1 MEAQK
6 LLKAEC
12 QKNTDGLYQFLKER
26 YGDLCNRRYGRLME
40 ILNLAYWWG
49 EQQEQ
54 LLVYCDL
61 FYGLPSNGGRDG
73 MLPCALLPRNV
84 VEKLNGNNIKIADD
98 WHFSEYSQYYI

>member
-1 MEAQK
+1 
-6 LLKAEC
+6 
-12 QKNTDGLYQFLKER
+12 
-26 YGDLCNRRYGRLME
+26 ME

-84 VEKLNGNNIKIADD
+84 VEKLKGNNIKIADD